1 MSQIGRKGIT
11 TKGKKPGID
20 GERKSCFFLI
30 KGIAAATIDTVAA
43 IVAAAKAT
51 AAAAA
56 AATAPFHE

>member
-1 MSQIGRKGIT
+1 M
-11 TKGKKPGID
+11 KGKKPGID

-30 KGIAAATIDTVAA
+30 KGTAAATIDTVAA

-56 AATAPFHE
+56 TATATFHE